1 MSELTS
7 RKKKADVLIIPSSS
21 CLSPTDSRNIHS
33 NSSKYEFMNLNVAQ
47 LKWKVPSFVMQSILL
62 FILE

>member
-7 RKKKADVLIIPSSS
+7 GRKEAYVLIVPFS
-21 CLSPTDSRNIHS
+21 CLLPTDSRNIHS
-33 NSSKYEFMNLNVAQ
+33 NSSKYEFMTLNVAQ
-47 LKWKVPSFVMQSILL
+47 LKWKVPSFVMQYILL

>member
-1 MSELTS
+1 MSELTNG
-7 RKKKADVLIIPSSS
+7 RKKAYVLIVPSS

-33 NSSKYEFMNLNVAQ
+33 NSSKYEFMNVNVAQ
-47 LKWKVPSFVMQSILL
+47 LKWKVPSFVMQYILL